1 MREWTDIREAAELC
15 PAYRAKRDSYVA
27 RNELP
32 HLILFDCALEST
44 PGAFD
49 QLKRFVN
56 QYAAGTISADAFHT
70 EVCIL
75 CIEASDPCV
84 LCPKGLSP
92 YSATLARNV
101 FDQEFHLLL
110 AGLTWE
116 KESAALDAHISWL
129 IDLA

>member
-15 PAYRAKRDSYVA
+15 PAYRAKRDAYVA

-75 CIEASDPCV
+75 CIEASCPTGPC
-84 LCPKGLSP
+84 PRGSP
-92 YSATLARNV
+92 ILARNV